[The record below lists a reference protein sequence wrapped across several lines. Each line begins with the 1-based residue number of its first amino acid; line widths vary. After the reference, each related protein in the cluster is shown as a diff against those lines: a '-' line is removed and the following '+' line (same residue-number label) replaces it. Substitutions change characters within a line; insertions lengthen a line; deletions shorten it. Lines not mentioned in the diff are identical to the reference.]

1 MERVRNS
8 VPRLLIPSELD
19 VPRDRKARPESGAPS
34 EPSLVA
40 RAMCVST
47 LVSAVP
53 EPDASPSEVDL
64 RLAVWPCAPSED
76 VRVPCWQVWAHG
88 CPGS

>member
-1 MERVRNS
+1 MERVRNR

-53 EPDASPSEVDL
+53 EPDVPPSEVDL
-64 RLAVWPCAPSED
+64 RLAPWPCAPSEE
-76 VRVPCWQVWAHG
+76 VLVPCRHVWARG
-88 CPGS
+88 CPSS